1 MKKLIRVG
9 HVVCVL
15 ALWALCAATAFA
27 QAELDFGLGP
37 LPAGTVSYAGGSTPL
52 VGTNIAVN
60 DVTGIFTPSNNGSV
74 FDIID
79 GTLDFTTGVFVSST
93 TDTWVF
99 KPGGTVTL
107 DGCVE
112 GGGPCGP
119 GDTPVLLASGTFTG
133 TPTVIDTGGVNKI
146 VGAIGLDIKN
156 PLLTELFGLGS
167 GGNYAFGLN
176 YSFKASNAP
185 PNKFKS
191 TVAGSGDFTNT
202 VIPEP
207 ASILLLGSSLL
218 GLAAV
223 LARRRHV

>member
-1 MKKLIRVG
+1 
-9 HVVCVL
+9 
-15 ALWALCAATAFA
+15 
-27 QAELDFGLGP
+27 
-37 LPAGTVSYAGGSTPL
+37 
-52 VGTNIAVN
+52 
-60 DVTGIFTPSNNGSV
+60 
-74 FDIID
+74 
-79 GTLDFTTGVFVSST
+79 
-93 TDTWVF
+93 
-99 KPGGTVTL
+99 
-107 DGCVE
+107 
-112 GGGPCGP
+112 
-119 GDTPVLLASGTFTG
+119 
-133 TPTVIDTGGVNKI
+133 
-146 VGAIGLDIKN
+146 LDIKN